1 MMRPPLAA
9 AAVVAV
15 LACSALTHPVRAQ
28 TTAGCQ
34 VVTSEASSAAEDEIQ
49 YLRNNVRKP
58 KSVVGLTCL
67 TLLESVGN
75 LSADGI
81 VNTVVEQVLNA
92 IVGQVCNALNNYWQ
106 TVLNELKC
114 GISIGGLGLGFP
126 GLGGGSVCQF
136 NIGGRYGTLI
146 QLGAG
151 IGPGGGGFYVP
162 GQALQVDLYA
172 R

>member
-1 MMRPPLAA
+1 MRRLLAA
-9 AAVVAV
+9 AAIGAV
-15 LACSALTHPVRAQ
+15 LACSALTHPAQAQ

-67 TLLESVGN
+67 ALLQSVGN
-75 LSADGI
+75 LSADLI
-81 VNTVVEQVLNA
+81 VNTIAEQLLNA

-106 TVLNELKC
+106 AVLNELKC
-114 GISIGGLGLGFP
+114 GISIGGPGLGFP
-126 GLGGGSVCQF
+126 GLGGGTVCHF
-136 NIGGRYGTLI
+136 NIGGNYGTMI

-151 IGPGGGGFYVP
+151 IGAGGGGFYVP
-162 GQALQVDLYA
+162 GQATQVVPYA

>member
-1 MMRPPLAA
+1 MRRPLAA
-9 AAVVAV
+9 AAIGAA
-15 LACSALTHPVRAQ
+15 LACAALTHPAKAQ
-28 TTAGCQ
+28 TTVGCQ

-67 TLLESVGN
+67 TMLESVGN
-75 LSADGI
+75 LSADLV
-81 VNTVVEQVLNA
+81 VNTITEQLLNA

-114 GISIGGLGLGFP
+114 GISIGGTGLGFP
-126 GLGGGSVCQF
+126 GLGGGTACQF
-136 NIGGRYGTLI
+136 NLGGNYGGQI

-162 GQALQVDLYA
+162 GQAIQVDLYA
-172 R
+172 Q